1 MLGSLLLLLLS
12 EKGICQIHESKPS
25 PVQKVME
32 KVDVCFRC
40 AGWYDLHGIRW
51 ISLTLLYAHSFPQF
65 PKSWPEQLWSSPLCL
80 FSNIKH
86 ISGNNI
92 FWAFLRICNQA
103 FVSPKAHSAVA
114 YVCRTQWRVYIVCRT
129 LDTVTLI
136 HSHNLFRKPKKK
148 SPAMIMSASALALL
162 KIQNCQT
169 CSEWYMP
176 RSYAFSRGSKTSA
189 ASLDVLG
196 PLLSRSKS

>member
-1 MLGSLLLLLLS
+1 MVFASLLSFFQNKKLFKDQTLGSLPMLLLS

-25 PVQKVME
+25 HVQKVME

-51 ISLTLLYAHSFPQF
+51 TSLTLLYAHSFSQF
-65 PKSWPEQLWSSPLCL
+65 PKSWPEHLWSSPLCL

-103 FVSPKAHSAVA
+103 FVSPKGHSAVA
-114 YVCRTQWRVYIVCRT
+114 YVCRTQRRVYIVCRT

-136 HSHNLFRKPKKK
+136 HSHNLFRKPKK
-148 SPAMIMSASALALL
+148 
-162 KIQNCQT
+162 
-169 CSEWYMP
+169 
-176 RSYAFSRGSKTSA
+176 RVR
-189 ASLDVLG
+189 
-196 PLLSRSKS
+196 R